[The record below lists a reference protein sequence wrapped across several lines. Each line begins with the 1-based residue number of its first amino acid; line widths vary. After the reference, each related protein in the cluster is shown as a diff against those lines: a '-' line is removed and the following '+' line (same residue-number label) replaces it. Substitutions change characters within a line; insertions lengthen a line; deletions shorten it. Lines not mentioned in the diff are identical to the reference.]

1 MNKKSDGNRKFI
13 NRDISWLEFNSRV
26 LDEAADK
33 GNPLL
38 ERVKFLAIFSSNL
51 DEFFMVRIAAIIQ
64 QAFQE
69 ADDEEL
75 LLDYKPEELLEKL
88 NARIKTLVKR
98 QYRYLNE
105 DILPELARNNIR
117 IMEFSKLS
125 GEQKDGLKQFY
136 HSQIEPILT
145 PIGIDQ
151 SHPFPIIRNCCL
163 EILVRLVKDGED
175 SEKFAIIEVP
185 SSIPRFVPCETHD
198 GLKIFVPAEDLIAEN
213 LEVLLGGCTILEASF
228 FRIARDMEFSVDEE
242 SIADLL
248 TEMQI
253 ELQKRSKRRVIRLEV
268 ASLMS
273 RTSRLWLM
281 EKLKVEQEDL
291 FSSSGML
298 DLKGLFNLISQCRS
312 QVLCDHELPPLPSVN
327 LVQDGSIFE
336 SIKDKGAFLV
346 HHPYES
352 FDPVVRMIEE
362 AADDPDVLA
371 IKQTLYRVGGSSP
384 VVRALARAARNG
396 KQVTVLI
403 ELKARFDE
411 QSNIKWALELDEAG
425 AHVIYGIAG
434 LKVHCKALLVI
445 RKEKNGIK
453 RYLHLST
460 GNYNDSTAKLYTDIG
475 LFSDDAVLA
484 ADISSL
490 FNVITG
496 FSQPPSWNKIIVAPF
511 ELRDKLRY
519 LIEREKNLSTK
530 ENPGHIIFKVN
541 SLIDYDAIESLYDA
555 AANHVKVELVVR
567 GICGINPF
575 IGKVQ
580 QKNIRVV
587 SVVDRFLEHSRIYYF
602 ANNGKPEYY
611 VGSADVMPR
620 NLDKRIELLFPV
632 ENDDIKNELSFILKA
647 ALDDKRKG
655 RKLIGANKY
664 SRTDKAFREEKS
676 RSQIKLYN
684 YYLKRCRK
692 YSEELHG
699 SGSASNEIKVF
710 KKPPE
715 GIM

>member
-1 MNKKSDGNRKFI
+1 MKKKSDSNPKFI
-13 NRDISWLEFNSRV
+13 NRDISWIEFNSRV

-64 QAFQE
+64 QTSPDAE
-69 ADDEEL
+69 AEEL
-75 LLDYKPEELLEKL
+75 HLDYEPEELLEKL
-88 NARIKTLVKR
+88 NTRIKTLVRR

-105 DILPELARNNIR
+105 DILPELDRNNIH
-117 IMEFSKLS
+117 ITEFSKLP
-125 GEQKDGLKQFY
+125 EARRELLKQFY
-136 HSQIEPILT
+136 HMQIEPVLT

-151 SHPFPIIRNCCL
+151 SHPFPIIRNCCI
-163 EILVRLVKDGED
+163 EILVRLVKDGD
-175 SEKFAIIEVP
+175 DTEKFAIIEVP
-185 SSIPRFVPCETHD
+185 PSIPRFLPAEECN
-198 GLKIFVPAEDLIAEN
+198 GKKIFVPAENLIAEN
-213 LEVLLGGCTILEASF
+213 LEVLLEGCTIREASF

-248 TEMQI
+248 SEMQI
-253 ELQKRSKRRVIRLEV
+253 ELQKRSKRRVIKLEV
-268 ASLMS
+268 ASTMS
-273 RTSRLWLM
+273 RTSRTWLM
-281 EKLKVEQEDL
+281 EKLKVEQEDV
-291 FSSSGML
+291 FSVSGML
-298 DLKGLFNLISQCRS
+298 DLKGLFNLISQCRRPE
-312 QVLCDHELPPLPSVN
+312 LCDHELPQLPSVN
-327 LVQDGSIFE
+327 LVPDGSVFE
-336 SIKDKGAFLV
+336 SIRNKGAFLV

-371 IKQTLYRVGGSSP
+371 IKQTLYRVGGDSP
-384 VVRALARAARNG
+384 VVNALARAARNG

-453 RYLHLST
+453 RYIHLST

-475 LFSDDAVLA
+475 LFSDDPVLA

-511 ELRDKLRY
+511 ALRDKLRY

-541 SLIDYDAIESLYDA
+541 SLIDYDAIESLYEA
-555 AANHVKVELVVR
+555 AGNHVKIELIVR

-575 IGKVQ
+575 IGKVR

-587 SVVDRFLEHSRIYYF
+587 SVVDRFLEHPRIYYF

-632 ENDDIKNELSFILKA
+632 ENEELKNELAFILKV

-655 RKLIGANKY
+655 RKLIGPNKY
-664 SRTDKAFREEKS
+664 SRTDKTFREEKS

-684 YYLKRCRK
+684 YYLKRYRK
-692 YSEELHG
+692 YSEDLHG
-699 SGSASNEIKVF
+699 SAAAASEIKVF
-710 KKPPE
+710 RKPPE
-715 GIM
+715 GIS

>member
-1 MNKKSDGNRKFI
+1 MNKKSDANPKFI

-38 ERVKFLAIFSSNL
+38 ERMKFLAIFSSNL

-64 QAFQE
+64 QVMQE
-69 ADDEEL
+69 ADVEEL
-75 LLDYKPEELLEKL
+75 HLDYKPELLLEKL

-105 DILPELARNNIR
+105 GILPELGKNNIS
-117 IMEFSKLS
+117 ITEFSKLS
-125 GEQKDGLKQFY
+125 NDSKEALKQFY
-136 HSQIEPILT
+136 HSQIEPVLT

-163 EILVRLVKDGED
+163 EILVRLAKDDED
-175 SEKFAIIEVP
+175 FEKFAIIEVP
-185 SSIPRFVPCETHD
+185 SSIPRFIPADTRD
-198 GLKIFVPAEDLIAEN
+198 GKKVFVPAEDLIAEN
-213 LEVLLGGCTILEASF
+213 LEILLEGCTIREASF

-242 SIADLL
+242 SVADLL

-253 ELQKRSKRRVIRLEV
+253 ELQKRSKRRVIRLE
-268 ASLMS
+268 AANTMS
-273 RTSRLWLM
+273 RISRNWLM
-281 EKLKVEQEDL
+281 EKLKVDAEDV
-291 FSSSGML
+291 FSVPGML
-298 DLKGLFNLISQCRS
+298 DLKGLFNLISQCRRPE
-312 QVLCDHELPPLPSVN
+312 LCDHELPPLPAVDI
-327 LVQDGSIFE
+327 LPDGSVFE
-336 SIKDKGAFLV
+336 SIRKRGAFLV

-371 IKQTLYRVGGSSP
+371 IKQTLYRVGGNSP

-475 LFSDDAVLA
+475 LFSDDPVLA

-511 ELRDKLRY
+511 ALRDKLRY

-541 SLIDYDAIESLYDA
+541 SLIDYDAIESLYEA
-555 AANHVKVELVVR
+555 AANHVKIELVVR

-575 IGKVQ
+575 SGRLP

-611 VGSADVMPR
+611 VGSADVMSR

-632 ENDDIKNELSFILKA
+632 ENDELKDELSFILKA

-664 SRTDKAFREEKS
+664 SRTDKAFREEKT

-684 YYLKRCRK
+684 YYQKRCRK
-692 YSEELHG
+692 YSEELQAAAAAP
-699 SGSASNEIKVF
+699 SEIKVF
-710 KKPPE
+710 RTVEPAK
-715 GIM
+715 G

>member
-1 MNKKSDGNRKFI
+1 MKKKDDNPRLI

-33 GNPLL
+33 NNPLL
-38 ERVKFLAIFSSNL
+38 ERAKFLAIFSSNL
-51 DEFFMVRIAAIIQ
+51 DEFFMVRIAAIRQ
-64 QAFQE
+64 QASPDAE
-69 ADDEEL
+69 AEEL
-75 LLDYKPEELLEKL
+75 PLDYEPEELLEKL
-88 NARIKTLVKR
+88 NSRIKTLVRR
-98 QYRYLNE
+98 QYRYLND
-105 DILPELARNNIR
+105 DILPELERKGVCIT
-117 IMEFSKLS
+117 EFGKLS
-125 GEQKDGLKQFY
+125 IEQKEELKKFY
-136 HSQIEPILT
+136 HSEIEPVLT
-145 PIGIDQ
+145 PIGFDQ

-163 EILVRLVKDGED
+163 EILVRLLKEGDD

-185 SSIPRFVPCETHD
+185 PSIPRFIPVQNRE
-198 GLKIFVPAEDLIAEN
+198 GQKIFVSAEGLIAQN
-213 LEVLLGGCTILEASF
+213 LEVLLEGCTIIETSF
-228 FRIARDMEFSVDEE
+228 FRIARDMDFSVDEE
-242 SIADLL
+242 IIADLL
-248 TEMQI
+248 SEMQI
-253 ELQKRSKRRVIRLEV
+253 ELQKRSKRKVIKLEV
-268 ASLMS
+268 SSTMS
-273 RTSRLWLM
+273 RISRNWLM
-281 EKLKVEQEDL
+281 EKLHGDQEDL
-291 FSSSGML
+291 FSASGIL
-298 DLKGLFNLISQCRS
+298 DLKGLFNLISQCGG
-312 QVLCDHELPPLPSVN
+312 LDLNDHELPPLPSGS
-327 LVQDGSIFE
+327 LMPDESIFAC
-336 SIKDKGAFLV
+336 IKRRGAFLV

-352 FDPVVRMIEE
+352 FDPVVKMIEE
-362 AADDPDVLA
+362 AANDPDVLA
-371 IKQTLYRVGGSSP
+371 IKQTLYRVGGDSP
-384 VVRALARAARNG
+384 VVGALARAARNG

-453 RYLHLST
+453 RYIHLST

-475 LFSDDAVLA
+475 LFSDDPVLA

-511 ELRDKLRY
+511 ALRDKIKY

-530 ENPGHIIFKVN
+530 ENPGYIILKVN
-541 SLIDYDAIESLYDA
+541 SLIDHELIESLYDA
-555 AANHVKVELVVR
+555 ARNHVRIDLIVR

-575 IGKVQ
+575 VEKTA
-580 QKNIRVV
+580 QKNIKVI

-602 ANNGKPEYY
+602 ANNRKAEFY

-632 ENDDIKNELSFILKA
+632 ENDDLKSELMYVLKA

-655 RKLIGANKY
+655 RRLIGPNKY

-676 RSQIKLYN
+676 RSQLKLYA
-684 YYLKRCRK
+684 YYQKRYRK
-692 YSEELHG
+692 HVDELQG
-699 SGSASNEIKVF
+699 PPAASGEIKVF
-710 KKPPE
+710 KKPPKDVT
-715 GIM
+715 

>member
-1 MNKKSDGNRKFI
+1 MKKKLDNNLRFI

-38 ERVKFLAIFSSNL
+38 ERAKFLAIFSSNL

-64 QAFQE
+64 QASPDAE
-69 ADDEEL
+69 AEEL
-75 LLDYKPEELLEKL
+75 PLDYKPQELLEKL
-88 NARIKTLVKR
+88 NSRIKTLVKR

-105 DILPELARNNIR
+105 DILPELTKKGIQV
-117 IMEFSKLS
+117 MEFSRLLDCRKES
-125 GEQKDGLKQFY
+125 LKQFY
-136 HSQIEPILT
+136 HSQIEPVLT

-163 EILVRLVKDGED
+163 EILVRLVKEGED

-185 SSIPRFVPCETHD
+185 PSIPRFIPVETDD
-198 GLKIFVPAEDLIAEN
+198 GKKVFVPAEHLIAEN
-213 LEVLLGGCTILEASF
+213 LEILLEGCSIIETSF
-228 FRIARDMEFSVDEE
+228 FRIARDMDFSVDEE

-248 TEMQI
+248 SEMQI
-253 ELQKRSKRRVIRLEV
+253 ELQKRSKRQVIKLEV
-268 ASLMS
+268 SSAMS
-273 RTSRLWLM
+273 RASRTWLM
-281 EKLKVEQEDL
+281 EKLKVDPEDV
-291 FSSSGML
+291 FSASGML
-298 DLKGLFNLISQCRS
+298 DMKGLFSLISQCS
-312 QVLCDHELPPLPSVN
+312 EPELSDHELPPLPSVN
-327 LVQDGSIFE
+327 LMPDESIFD
-336 SIKDKGAFLV
+336 SIRKKGAFLV

-352 FDPVVRMIEE
+352 FEPVVKMIEE
-362 AADDPDVLA
+362 AAADPDVLA
-371 IKQTLYRVGGSSP
+371 IKQTLYRVGGNSP

-453 RYLHLST
+453 RYIHLST

-475 LFSDDAVLA
+475 LFSDDPVLA

-511 ELRDKLRY
+511 ALRDKLRY

-530 ENPGHIIFKVN
+530 ENPGHIILKVN
-541 SLIDYDAIESLYDA
+541 SLIDFDAIKSLYDA
-555 AANHVKVELVVR
+555 ADNHVKIELVVR

-575 IGKVQ
+575 VGKNA

-632 ENDDIKNELSFILKA
+632 ESDDIKNELAIILKA
-647 ALDDKRKG
+647 ALDDRRKG
-655 RKLIGANKY
+655 RRLTGANKY
-664 SRTDKAFREEKS
+664 SRTDKAFREEKT

-684 YYLKRCRK
+684 YYLKRYRK
-692 YSEELHG
+692 YSEDLHSSAAT
-699 SGSASNEIKVF
+699 SGEIKVF
-710 KKPPE
+710 RKPPDDVN
-715 GIM
+715 